1 MEQAAQTDV
10 TGSRQYRSMVN
21 KHNRRRDPDAP
32 MVYLIR
38 VKGHLGSQWTDWFGG
53 ATLTLEANGETL
65 LTCLVV
71 DQAALHGLLRK
82 VRDVG
87 MPLLSVTRI
96 EPGQA
101 DASDVEG

>member
-1 MEQAAQTDV
+1 
-10 TGSRQYRSMVN
+10 
-21 KHNRRRDPDAP
+21 

-38 VKGHLGSQWTDWFGG
+38 VKGQLGSQWTDWFGG